1 MILHDTPGIRSKSS
15 EHGSKMKKMSAPPSD
30 RRSLRRAAVAVDA
43 AAVGVGRDADDVP
56 ERFGEL
62 AAVIIPKLAGNIQH
76 RAVGLPQEPGSAM
89 HFLRAQKR
97 RRRHAVHAA
106 KAAVDE
112 RGRGAEALR
121 ELRDRQPPLRVLE
134 QICADLLGELHLRL
148 RVAVLRLGHLLLA
161 TGAALGPYGLGV
173 IEVNDA
179 VKLLSELGMAFL
191 FLLAGYEIDP
201 KRLAGHQGKVGLLTW
216 GITLGLA
223 WLVVTFLPF
232 FTKQGINGVATVIA
246 LTTTALGTLM
256 PILKERNL
264 EGTPIGDAII
274 SYGTWGE
281 LGPILAMAIL
291 LSTRT
296 GWQTML
302 VLGAFLAICLLC
314 AMLPTKALRTGHRLY
329 RFLTENANTSS
340 QTLMRLTTFL
350 LIFLVTISALF
361 ELDAVLGA
369 FAAGFILRYII
380 PDGSKS
386 LEMKLEGVGY
396 GFLIPVFFVVSGAAI
411 NVRAVAGRPA
421 LLVAFIV
428 MLMLIRAVPV
438 YVALSLDK
446 RKNPLSSHHR
456 VTVALYCTTALPI
469 IVAVT
474 SLAVKVGTMQSDTA
488 STLVA
493 AGAITVFLMPLLG
506 SITYQV
512 ADVHPVTAVREIAH
526 TPSDWRTIVREH
538 AQVRALLHHQDRL
551 KRMAE
556 TLESLEKQEG
566 LNGLDSRRAEL
577 VERARLEID
586 RQLKELGLDP
596 QLTTQLPHNYRYPK
610 N

>member
-1 MILHDTPGIRSKSS
+1 MTQELV
-15 EHGSKMKKMSAPPSD
+15 
-30 RRSLRRAAVAVDA
+30 SLTIIMAVAAVSPIVAQLIP
-43 AAVGVGRDADDVP
+43 GR
-56 ERFGEL
+56 F
-62 AAVIIPKLAGNIQH
+62 IPQT
-76 RAVGLPQEPGSAM
+76 V
-89 HFLRAQKR
+89 
-97 RRRHAVHAA
+97 
-106 KAAVDE
+106 
-112 RGRGAEALR
+112 
-121 ELRDRQPPLRVLE
+121 
-134 QICADLLGELHLRL
+134 
-148 RVAVLRLGHLLLA
+148 LLLV

-201 KRLAGHQGKVGLLTW
+201 KRLAGHQGKVGLVTW
-216 GITLGLA
+216 IITLGLA
-223 WLVVTFLPF
+223 GLVVTLLPF
-232 FTKQGINGVATVIA
+232 FAKQGINGIATVIA

-302 VLGAFLAICLLC
+302 
-314 AMLPTKALRTGHRLY
+314 
-329 RFLTENANTSS
+329 
-340 QTLMRLTTFL
+340 
-350 LIFLVTISALF
+350 
-361 ELDAVLGA
+361 VLGA

-446 RKNPLSSHHR
+446 RENPLSSHHR

-556 TLESLEKQEG
+556 TLDALEKMGTMGHGDEY
-566 LNGLDSRRAEL
+566 RAEL
-577 VERARLEID
+577 VKRARREID

>member
-1 MILHDTPGIRSKSS
+1 MTQELV
-15 EHGSKMKKMSAPPSD
+15 
-30 RRSLRRAAVAVDA
+30 SLTIIMAVAAVSPIVAQ
-43 AAVGVGRDADDVP
+43 
-56 ERFGEL
+56 L
-62 AAVIIPKLAGNIQH
+62 IPGKFI
-76 RAVGLPQEPGSAM
+76 PQT
-89 HFLRAQKR
+89 
-97 RRRHAVHAA
+97 V
-106 KAAVDE
+106 
-112 RGRGAEALR
+112 
-121 ELRDRQPPLRVLE
+121 
-134 QICADLLGELHLRL
+134 
-148 RVAVLRLGHLLLA
+148 LLLA
-161 TGAALGPYGLGV
+161 AGTALGPYGLGV

-179 VKLLSELGMAFL
+179 VKLLNELGMAFL

-361 ELDAVLGA
+361 ELDA

-411 NVRAVAGRPA
+411 NVRAVASRPA

-512 ADVHPVTAVREIAH
+512 ADIHPVTAVREIAH
-526 TPSDWRTIVREH
+526 TPSEWRAIVREH

>member
-1 MILHDTPGIRSKSS
+1 MTQELV
-15 EHGSKMKKMSAPPSD
+15 
-30 RRSLRRAAVAVDA
+30 SLTIIMAVAAVSPIVAQ
-43 AAVGVGRDADDVP
+43 
-56 ERFGEL
+56 L
-62 AAVIIPKLAGNIQH
+62 IPGKFI
-76 RAVGLPQEPGSAM
+76 PQT
-89 HFLRAQKR
+89 
-97 RRRHAVHAA
+97 V
-106 KAAVDE
+106 
-112 RGRGAEALR
+112 
-121 ELRDRQPPLRVLE
+121 
-134 QICADLLGELHLRL
+134 
-148 RVAVLRLGHLLLA
+148 LLLA
-161 TGAALGPYGLGV
+161 AGTALGPYGLGV

-179 VKLLSELGMAFL
+179 VKLLNELGMAFL

-216 GITLGLA
+216 VITLGLA

-232 FTKQGINGVATVIA
+232 FAKQGINGVATVIA

-256 PILKERNL
+256 PILKERGL

-411 NVRAVAGRPA
+411 NVRAVASRPA

-512 ADVHPVTAVREIAH
+512 ADIHPVTAVREIAH

>member
-1 MILHDTPGIRSKSS
+1 MTQELV
-15 EHGSKMKKMSAPPSD
+15 
-30 RRSLRRAAVAVDA
+30 SLTIIMAVAAVSPIVAQ
-43 AAVGVGRDADDVP
+43 
-56 ERFGEL
+56 L
-62 AAVIIPKLAGNIQH
+62 IPGKFI
-76 RAVGLPQEPGSAM
+76 PQT
-89 HFLRAQKR
+89 
-97 RRRHAVHAA
+97 V
-106 KAAVDE
+106 
-112 RGRGAEALR
+112 
-121 ELRDRQPPLRVLE
+121 
-134 QICADLLGELHLRL
+134 
-148 RVAVLRLGHLLLA
+148 LLLA
-161 TGAALGPYGLGV
+161 AGTALGPYGLGV

-179 VKLLSELGMAFL
+179 VKLLNELGMAFL

-291 LSTRT
+291 L
-296 GWQTML
+296 
-302 VLGAFLAICLLC
+302 GAFLTICLLC
-314 AMLPTKALRTGHRLY
+314 AMLPTKALKTGHRLY

-551 KRMAE
+551 KRLAE

>member
-1 MILHDTPGIRSKSS
+1 MTQELV
-15 EHGSKMKKMSAPPSD
+15 
-30 RRSLRRAAVAVDA
+30 SLTIIMAVAAVSPIVAQ
-43 AAVGVGRDADDVP
+43 
-56 ERFGEL
+56 L
-62 AAVIIPKLAGNIQH
+62 IPGKFI
-76 RAVGLPQEPGSAM
+76 PQT
-89 HFLRAQKR
+89 
-97 RRRHAVHAA
+97 V
-106 KAAVDE
+106 
-112 RGRGAEALR
+112 
-121 ELRDRQPPLRVLE
+121 
-134 QICADLLGELHLRL
+134 
-148 RVAVLRLGHLLLA
+148 LLLA
-161 TGAALGPYGLGV
+161 AGTALGPYGLGV

-179 VKLLSELGMAFL
+179 VKLLNELGMAFL

-246 LTTTALGTLM
+246 LTTTALG
-256 PILKERNL
+256 
-264 EGTPIGDAII
+264 
-274 SYGTWGE
+274 
-281 LGPILAMAIL
+281 
-291 LSTRT
+291 
-296 GWQTML
+296 
-302 VLGAFLAICLLC
+302 AFLVICLLC

-411 NVRAVAGRPA
+411 NVRAVASRPA

-438 YVALSLDK
+438 YIAMSLDK

-526 TPSDWRTIVREH
+526 TPSDWREIVREH

-556 TLESLEKQEG
+556 TLDALEKMGTMGHGDAAHSNAGHGDEY
-566 LNGLDSRRAEL
+566 RAEL
-577 VERARLEID
+577 VKRARREID

>member
-1 MILHDTPGIRSKSS
+1 MTQELV
-15 EHGSKMKKMSAPPSD
+15 
-30 RRSLRRAAVAVDA
+30 SLTIIMAVAAVSPIVAQ
-43 AAVGVGRDADDVP
+43 
-56 ERFGEL
+56 L
-62 AAVIIPKLAGNIQH
+62 IPGKFI
-76 RAVGLPQEPGSAM
+76 PQT
-89 HFLRAQKR
+89 
-97 RRRHAVHAA
+97 V
-106 KAAVDE
+106 
-112 RGRGAEALR
+112 
-121 ELRDRQPPLRVLE
+121 
-134 QICADLLGELHLRL
+134 
-148 RVAVLRLGHLLLA
+148 LLLA
-161 TGAALGPYGLGV
+161 AGTALGPYGLGV

-179 VKLLSELGMAFL
+179 VKLLNELGMAFL

-314 AMLPTKALRTGHRLY
+314 AMLPTKALKTGHRLY

-361 ELDAVLGA
+361 ELD
-369 FAAGFILRYII
+369 
-380 PDGSKS
+380 
-386 LEMKLEGVGY
+386 
-396 GFLIPVFFVVSGAAI
+396 
-411 NVRAVAGRPA
+411 A

-512 ADVHPVTAVREIAH
+512 ADIHPVTAVREIAH

-556 TLESLEKQEG
+556 TLKSLEKQEG

>member
-1 MILHDTPGIRSKSS
+1 
-15 EHGSKMKKMSAPPSD
+15 
-30 RRSLRRAAVAVDA
+30 
-43 AAVGVGRDADDVP
+43 
-56 ERFGEL
+56 
-62 AAVIIPKLAGNIQH
+62 
-76 RAVGLPQEPGSAM
+76 
-89 HFLRAQKR
+89 
-97 RRRHAVHAA
+97 
-106 KAAVDE
+106 
-112 RGRGAEALR
+112 
-121 ELRDRQPPLRVLE
+121 
-134 QICADLLGELHLRL
+134 
-148 RVAVLRLGHLLLA
+148 
-161 TGAALGPYGLGV
+161 
-173 IEVNDA
+173 
-179 VKLLSELGMAFL
+179 
-191 FLLAGYEIDP
+191 
-201 KRLAGHQGKVGLLTW
+201 
-216 GITLGLA
+216 
-223 WLVVTFLPF
+223 
-232 FTKQGINGVATVIA
+232 
-246 LTTTALGTLM
+246 
-256 PILKERNL
+256 
-264 EGTPIGDAII
+264 
-274 SYGTWGE
+274 
-281 LGPILAMAIL
+281 
-291 LSTRT
+291 
-296 GWQTML
+296 
-302 VLGAFLAICLLC
+302 
-314 AMLPTKALRTGHRLY
+314 
-329 RFLTENANTSS
+329 
-340 QTLMRLTTFL
+340 MRLTTFL

-421 LLVAFIV
+421 LLFAFIV

-512 ADVHPVTAVREIAH
+512 ADVHPVTAVREIAR

-556 TLESLEKQEG
+556 TLDTLEAHGHGDEH
-566 LNGLDSRRAEL
+566 RAEL
-577 VERARLEID
+577 VERARREID

>member
-1 MILHDTPGIRSKSS
+1 
-15 EHGSKMKKMSAPPSD
+15 
-30 RRSLRRAAVAVDA
+30 
-43 AAVGVGRDADDVP
+43 
-56 ERFGEL
+56 
-62 AAVIIPKLAGNIQH
+62 
-76 RAVGLPQEPGSAM
+76 
-89 HFLRAQKR
+89 
-97 RRRHAVHAA
+97 
-106 KAAVDE
+106 
-112 RGRGAEALR
+112 
-121 ELRDRQPPLRVLE
+121 
-134 QICADLLGELHLRL
+134 
-148 RVAVLRLGHLLLA
+148 
-161 TGAALGPYGLGV
+161 
-173 IEVNDA
+173 
-179 VKLLSELGMAFL
+179 
-191 FLLAGYEIDP
+191 
-201 KRLAGHQGKVGLLTW
+201 
-216 GITLGLA
+216 
-223 WLVVTFLPF
+223 
-232 FTKQGINGVATVIA
+232 
-246 LTTTALGTLM
+246 
-256 PILKERNL
+256 
-264 EGTPIGDAII
+264 
-274 SYGTWGE
+274 
-281 LGPILAMAIL
+281 
-291 LSTRT
+291 
-296 GWQTML
+296 
-302 VLGAFLAICLLC
+302 
-314 AMLPTKALRTGHRLY
+314 
-329 RFLTENANTSS
+329 
-340 QTLMRLTTFL
+340 MRLTTFL

-438 YVALSLDK
+438 YLALSLDK

-586 RQLKELGLDP
+586 RQLKELGLNP

>member
-1 MILHDTPGIRSKSS
+1 MTQELV
-15 EHGSKMKKMSAPPSD
+15 
-30 RRSLRRAAVAVDA
+30 SLTIIMAVAAVSPIVAQLIP
-43 AAVGVGRDADDVP
+43 GR
-56 ERFGEL
+56 F
-62 AAVIIPKLAGNIQH
+62 IPQT
-76 RAVGLPQEPGSAM
+76 V
-89 HFLRAQKR
+89 
-97 RRRHAVHAA
+97 
-106 KAAVDE
+106 
-112 RGRGAEALR
+112 
-121 ELRDRQPPLRVLE
+121 
-134 QICADLLGELHLRL
+134 
-148 RVAVLRLGHLLLA
+148 LLLA
-161 TGAALGPYGLGV
+161 AGAALGPYGLGV

-179 VKLLSELGMAFL
+179 VKLLNELGMAFL

-314 AMLPTKALRTGHRLY
+314 AMLPTKALKTGHRLY

-506 SITYQV
+506 SYQV

-526 TPSDWRTIVREH
+526 TPSDWQTIVREH

-586 RQLKELGLDP
+586 RQLKELGLNP

>member
-1 MILHDTPGIRSKSS
+1 MTQELV
-15 EHGSKMKKMSAPPSD
+15 
-30 RRSLRRAAVAVDA
+30 SLTIIMAVAAVSPIVAQ
-43 AAVGVGRDADDVP
+43 
-56 ERFGEL
+56 L
-62 AAVIIPKLAGNIQH
+62 IPGKFI
-76 RAVGLPQEPGSAM
+76 PQT
-89 HFLRAQKR
+89 
-97 RRRHAVHAA
+97 V
-106 KAAVDE
+106 
-112 RGRGAEALR
+112 
-121 ELRDRQPPLRVLE
+121 
-134 QICADLLGELHLRL
+134 
-148 RVAVLRLGHLLLA
+148 LLLA
-161 TGAALGPYGLGV
+161 AGTALGPYGLGV

-179 VKLLSELGMAFL
+179 VKLLNELGMAFL

-281 LGPILAMAIL
+281 LGPI
-291 LSTRT
+291 
-296 GWQTML
+296 
-302 VLGAFLAICLLC
+302 LAICLLC

-493 AGAITVFLMPLLG
+493 AGAITVFLMPLLS

-512 ADVHPVTAVREIAH
+512 ADIHPVTAVREIAH
-526 TPSDWRTIVREH
+526 TPSEWRAIVREH
-538 AQVRALLHHQDRL
+538 VQVRALLHHQDRL

>member
-1 MILHDTPGIRSKSS
+1 MTQELV
-15 EHGSKMKKMSAPPSD
+15 
-30 RRSLRRAAVAVDA
+30 SLTIIMAVAA
-43 AAVGVGRDADDVP
+43 ASPIVAQ
-56 ERFGEL
+56 L
-62 AAVIIPKLAGNIQH
+62 IPGKFI
-76 RAVGLPQEPGSAM
+76 PQT
-89 HFLRAQKR
+89 
-97 RRRHAVHAA
+97 V
-106 KAAVDE
+106 
-112 RGRGAEALR
+112 
-121 ELRDRQPPLRVLE
+121 
-134 QICADLLGELHLRL
+134 
-148 RVAVLRLGHLLLA
+148 LLLA
-161 TGAALGPYGLGV
+161 AGAVLGPYGFGV

-232 FTKQGINGVATVIA
+232 FTKQGINGIATVIA

-291 LSTRT
+291 LS
-296 GWQTML
+296 ML

-411 NVRAVAGRPA
+411 NVRAVADRPA

-556 TLESLEKQEG
+556 TLKSLEKQEG

>member
-1 MILHDTPGIRSKSS
+1 MTQELV
-15 EHGSKMKKMSAPPSD
+15 
-30 RRSLRRAAVAVDA
+30 SLTIIMAVAAVSPIVAQ
-43 AAVGVGRDADDVP
+43 
-56 ERFGEL
+56 L
-62 AAVIIPKLAGNIQH
+62 IPGKFI
-76 RAVGLPQEPGSAM
+76 PQT
-89 HFLRAQKR
+89 
-97 RRRHAVHAA
+97 V
-106 KAAVDE
+106 
-112 RGRGAEALR
+112 
-121 ELRDRQPPLRVLE
+121 
-134 QICADLLGELHLRL
+134 
-148 RVAVLRLGHLLLA
+148 LLLA
-161 TGAALGPYGLGV
+161 AGTALGPYGLGV

-179 VKLLSELGMAFL
+179 VKLLNELGMAFL

-369 FAAGFILRYII
+369 FAAAGFILRYII

-512 ADVHPVTAVREIAH
+512 ADIHPVTAVREIAH